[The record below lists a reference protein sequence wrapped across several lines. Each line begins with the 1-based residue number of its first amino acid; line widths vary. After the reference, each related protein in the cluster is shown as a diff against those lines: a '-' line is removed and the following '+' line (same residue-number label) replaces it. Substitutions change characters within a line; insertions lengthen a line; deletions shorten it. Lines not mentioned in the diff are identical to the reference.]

1 MADELVDVKRD
12 YIYMLAEA
20 GKRIDGRKFDE
31 LRPLSITTGII
42 APADG
47 SAKVQLGDTQVIVG
61 VKIMPGTP
69 FPDTPEQ
76 GVLTTNAE
84 MGQIASPDFE
94 GGPPSPESIELARVV
109 DRGIR
114 ESKAIDMEKLCI
126 TKGEKCWMV
135 FIDIHVIDFSGNLI
149 DCAGIGALAALKTA
163 IVPAKK
169 YGVGEDFPLPVSHFP
184 VPVTHVRIEKYIM
197 ADPLLDEEDA
207 SHVRLTITTDENGNI
222 RAMQKGGTG
231 SLTRE
236 SINRMLA
243 EATRLGNNIRAQLL

>member
-1 MADELVDVKRD
+1 MADELIEVKRD
-12 YIYMLAEA
+12 YIYMLAEK

-31 LRPLSITTGII
+31 FRQLKITTGII

-47 SAKVQLGDTQVIVG
+47 SAKVELGDTQVIVG
-61 VKIMPGTP
+61 VKILPGTP
-69 FPDTPEQ
+69 FPDTPNL
-76 GVLTTNAE
+76 GVLTSNAE

-126 TKGEKCWMV
+126 VAGEKCWMV

-149 DCAGIGALAALKTA
+149 DCAGISALAALKNA
-163 IVPAKK
+163 KVPAKK
-169 YGVGEDFPLPVSHFP
+169 HGLGEDFPLPINHFP
-184 VPVTHVRIEKYIM
+184 VPITHVRIGKYVM
-197 ADPLLDEEDA
+197 ADPLLEEEDA
-207 SHVRLTITTDENGNI
+207 SHVRLTITTDENGDV

-231 SLTRE
+231 ALTRE
-236 SINRMLA
+236 TINMMFE
-243 EATRLGNNIRAQLL
+243 EAVRLGKKIRTMIP